1 MRFKDDPQTMVLTT
15 KRIINGDTI
24 ITIVF
29 HDEADGMWQFLDG
42 IDTDEN
48 SAAIISINEMV
59 LIDPNLE
66 EIANLP
72 LGWVAWRNDSFSE
85 WNMKVNA

>member
-1 MRFKDDPQTMVLTT
+1 MRFKDDHQTMVLTT

>member
-1 MRFKDDPQTMVLTT
+1 MRFKDAPQTMVLTT
-15 KRIINGDTI
+15 KRIINRDTI

-42 IDTDEN
+42 IDIDEN

-85 WNMKVNA
+85 SNMKVNA